1 MTRIAPESP
10 ELQNRKQA
18 EAYKLLIAAVIDRA
32 IDDLR
37 GDGPKGNRKDTD
49 YAMAF
54 ILSETCEAWCMEL
67 ETDYERIREKAVALY
82 QRFIAK
88 TDRKTDKKSPRNSLK
103 VLHYGKAPENLVSLP
118 VGSFSG
124 ISGRGSGGLK

>member
-1 MTRIAPESP
+1 MTHIAPEAP

-32 IDDLR
+32 IDDLC

-88 TDRKTDKKSPRNSLK
+88 NDRITAKKKRAGKPAKLIKGVALRKSSRKPRI
-103 VLHYGKAPENLVSLP
+103 AT
-118 VGSFSG
+118 
-124 ISGRGSGGLK
+124 GR